1 MGKPMEFA
9 AQGEIYDGSLDRHP
23 DIPKIWLHNED
34 DLYTNMAFL
43 EVMQDNFADIF
54 RNSKFMLWHANG
66 QAKQNLLAGVKNL
79 AYRGIPN

>member
-1 MGKPMEFA
+1 MEFA
-9 AQGEIYDGSLDRHP
+9 AQGEIYGGSLDRHP
-23 DIPKIWLHNED
+23 DTPKIWLHNED

>member
-23 DIPKIWLHNED
+23 DTPKIWLHNED

>member
-1 MGKPMEFA
+1 MEFA

-23 DIPKIWLHNED
+23 DTPKIWLHNED

>member
-1 MGKPMEFA
+1 MEFA

-23 DIPKIWLHNED
+23 DTPKIWLHNED
-34 DLYTNMAFL
+34 DLYTNMAFM